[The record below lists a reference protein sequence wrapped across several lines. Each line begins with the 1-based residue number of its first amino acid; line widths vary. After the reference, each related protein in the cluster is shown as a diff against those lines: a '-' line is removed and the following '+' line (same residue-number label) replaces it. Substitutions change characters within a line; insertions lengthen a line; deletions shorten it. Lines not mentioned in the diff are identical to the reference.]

1 MQNAKC
7 KMQNAK
13 CKMQNAKCKM
23 QNAKCKMQ
31 NAKCKMI
38 VPPAGRLTVDGG
50 QGRNSCVALSA
61 AKGLSIS

>member
-31 NAKCKMI
+31 NAKEGGCGRG
-38 VPPAGRLTVDGG
+38 PAFAFCIFNWFLR
-50 QGRNSCVALSA
+50 
-61 AKGLSIS
+61 